1 MKWIVIYWLSL
12 FTNQN
17 FKILPNHNSQPLQ
30 CLIISSCFNVN
41 LKYKDEGKVR
51 KGVKGTYYLYQFFR
65 EDVDAVA
72 LAWHP
77 PSCICITLSYWQIAT
92 YVPITL
98 TGVLHDIKDSKSP
111 QMLTK
116 ITWILH
122 SFFYNFTN
130 FHVSSCTWIITA
142 IFRLQFII
150 RPL

>member
-1 MKWIVIYWLSL
+1 M
-12 FTNQN
+12 
-17 FKILPNHNSQPLQ
+17 PNYNGKLLQ
-30 CLIISSCFNVN
+30 CVTISSCFNVS
-41 LKYKDEGKVR
+41 LKYKGKVR
-51 KGVKGTYYLYQFFR
+51 KEVKGTYYSHQFFW
-65 EDVDAVA
+65 EDVDAIS

-98 TGVLHDIKDSKSP
+98 TEVLHDIKESKAP

-122 SFFYNFTN
+122 SFFYSSAN
-130 FHVSSCTWIITA
+130 FHVSNCTWIITA

-150 RPL
+150 QLL